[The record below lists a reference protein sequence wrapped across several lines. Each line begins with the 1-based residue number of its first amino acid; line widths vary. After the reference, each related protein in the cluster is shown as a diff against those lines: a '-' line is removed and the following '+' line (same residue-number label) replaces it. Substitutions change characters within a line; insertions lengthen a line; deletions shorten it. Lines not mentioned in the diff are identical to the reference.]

1 MRGATVNLIR
11 EKIGIM
17 IREKRNSQ
25 HLTQEELAEK
35 VNLSTGMIGQIER
48 GETMPSVENLDVII
62 QELGIDPRSLFG
74 GTPPSS
80 IELAELYMIISRM
93 NPNQQH
99 LLLKI
104 ARVIRDD

>member
-1 MRGATVNLIR
+1 MNLIR

-48 GETMPSVENLDVII
+48 GETMPSVESLDAII
-62 QELGIDPRSLFG
+62 KELGIDRGSLFG
-74 GTPPSS
+74 DTPPSNT
-80 IELAELYMIISRM
+80 ELSELYMIVSRM
-93 NPNQQH
+93 NPDQQH

-104 ARVIRDD
+104 ARAIRED

>member
-62 QELGIDPRSLFG
+62 YSGIG
-74 GTPPSS
+74 
-80 IELAELYMIISRM
+80 
-93 NPNQQH
+93 N
-99 LLLKI
+99 
-104 ARVIRDD
+104 

>member
-1 MRGATVNLIR
+1 MNLIR
-11 EKIGIM
+11 EKISIM

-48 GETMPSVENLDVII
+48 GETMPSIESLNAII
-62 QELGIDPRSLFG
+62 KELGIDPRSLLG
-74 GTPPSS
+74 DTPPSNA
-80 IELAELYMIISRM
+80 ELAELYMIASRM
-93 NPNQQH
+93 NPEQQH

-104 ARVIRDD
+104 ARAIRED

>member
-1 MRGATVNLIR
+1 MSLIR
-11 EKIGIM
+11 EKISTM

-25 HLTQEELAEK
+25 NLTQEELAEK

-48 GETMPSVENLDVII
+48 GETMPSVENLDAII
-62 QELGIDPRSLFG
+62 LELGINPRSLFG
-74 GTPPSS
+74 ASPPTST
-80 IELAELYMIISRM
+80 ELAELYTIVSRM

-104 ARVIRDD
+104 ARVIWDD